1 MKAQGFDYVP
11 VDPVAQRAALVGRT
25 GLSKEDFE
33 KQFGYGITTLYEQRR
48 QQAVTG
54 PNAAIR
60 NQLGEADRKAYD
72 RALYGDDPT
81 ATVADALD
89 TGDFTRLG
97 GCLKQATDEVFGG
110 ADVVQSLQ
118 AKLKELDERILADP
132 RMVQAVA
139 RWSQCMSSEGFSGLQ
154 KPEQVDEV
162 LQEKLRNV
170 VGSPEEVR
178 ASGVGGEPA
187 YDRAA
192 LAALQR
198 EEVAMVTADISCEK
212 RHISPV
218 EDKVAAE
225 YEAAFREQNAALI
238 ARVPRR

>member
-1 MKAQGFDYVP
+1 M
-11 VDPVAQRAALVGRT
+11 
-25 GLSKEDFE
+25 S
-33 KQFGYGITTLYEQRR
+33 
-48 QQAVTG
+48 
-54 PNAAIR
+54 
-60 NQLGEADRKAYD
+60 AD
-72 RALYGDDPT
+72 
-81 ATVADALD
+81 
-89 TGDFTRLG
+89 
-97 GCLKQATDEVFGG
+97 
-110 ADVVQSLQ
+110 
-118 AKLKELDERILADP
+118 
-132 RMVQAVA
+132 
-139 RWSQCMSSEGFSGLQ
+139 GFSGLQ